1 MYEVKIYDDIND
13 NLGTLIHSP
22 FPNKVKLS
30 AGNIKQIIKGISNG
44 SITINLDN
52 PGWGK
57 IKSMKTLIQV
67 KDIKRNKIVFK
78 GRILKPTYIMTNNG
92 MFSIEYAIENE
103 LAYLNDS
110 NQRFGEYHNISVRD
124 FFTVIID
131 NHNRQVEPHKQFKVG
146 NVTVMDSNDSLYRY
160 LGYEK
165 TFATIKDKLIDRLGG
180 YLVIREEFDG
190 NYIDYLAEVGENSST
205 EIRLRRNLKD
215 MQREIDPNG
224 IITRLIPLGSRI
236 ESDDEQAT
244 DASQARIDIKEVN
257 GGLDYLDDIELIKE
271 FGVIEG
277 TLELDDVTDKSV
289 IKTRGQ
295 QFLVNQKAAK
305 ITYSLTPVDVSLID
319 QSFDEL
325 KVGNRHK
332 VINEVFGI
340 NEQLQII
347 EKNIDLLNPVK
358 ISLTIG
364 EKYQTLTQYQVDSR
378 KQVRNVEKLERQVT
392 SYSNKIGTISTELTT
407 TKQTLQQTQEQL
419 QNFESVTDRDIAVI
433 SQSVT
438 DLIDIVDELQETVTN
453 VTVYERATQV
463 SDGLMSY
470 TDKIKLD
477 ELEEPQLA
485 GFDKDGL
492 MSRSDYNKLYFISQS
507 SNVDDFTYYDFGVN
521 IRYAFDVIDSTLS
534 EGSGVGNG
542 YYYLRDLLEE
552 IARKIDQHEFKITQL
567 EGGQ

>member
-1 MYEVKIYDDIND
+1 MYEVKIFDDIND

-30 AGNIKQIIKGISNG
+30 AGNINQIIKGISNG
-44 SITINLDN
+44 SITINPNN

-92 MFSIEYAIENE
+92 MFSIEYAIESE

-110 NQRFGEYHNISVRD
+110 NQRFGEYHNISVRE
-124 FFTVIID
+124 FFTVIIE

-190 NYIDYLAEVGENSST
+190 NYIDYLAEIGEYSST
-205 EIRLRRNLKD
+205 EIRLRKNLKD

-224 IITRLIPLGSRI
+224 IITRLIPLGARI

-257 GGLDYLDDIELIKE
+257 GGIDYLDDLELIKE

-277 TLELDDVTDKSV
+277 ILELDEITDKSV

-295 QFLVNQKAAK
+295 QFLSNQKAAK

-340 NEQLQII
+340 NEELQII

-358 ISLTIG
+358 VSLTIG
-364 EKYQTLTQYQVDSR
+364 EKYQTLTQYQVDAR

-392 SYSNKIGTISTELTT
+392 AYSNKIGTISEELTS

-419 QNFESVTDRDIAVI
+419 QNFESVTDGDIAVI

-438 DLIDIVDELQETVTN
+438 ELLDAVESLEDTVTN
-453 VTVYERATQV
+453 MPTA
-463 SDGLMSY
+463 
-470 TDKIKLD
+470 
-477 ELEEPQLA
+477 QLA
-485 GFDKDGL
+485 WFDKDGL
-492 MSRSDYNKLYFISQS
+492 MSKNDFNKLYYISQS
-507 SNVDDFTYYDFGVN
+507 SNSNDFSYYDFGVN
-521 IRYAFDVIDSTLS
+521 IRYAFEVIDSTLS
-534 EGSGVGNG
+534 EGSGSGNG
-542 YYYLRDLLEE
+542 YYYLANLLEE
-552 IARKIDQHEFKITQL
+552 MARKIDAHEFKIARL

>member
-44 SITINLDN
+44 SITINPNN

-57 IKSMKTLIQV
+57 IKSMKTLIKV

-295 QFLVNQKAAK
+295 QFLVNQKATK

-419 QNFESVTDRDIAVI
+419 QNFESVTDGDLAVI

-438 DLIDIVDELQETVTN
+438 DLIDIVDELEQTVN
-453 VTVYERATQV
+453 NIPSAQLA
-463 SDGLMSY
+463 SFDSNGLMS
-470 TDKIKLD
+470 
-477 ELEEPQLA
+477 
-485 GFDKDGL
+485 
-492 MSRSDYNKLYFISQS
+492 SSDYNKLYFISQS
-507 SNVDDFTYYDFGVN
+507 SNTNDFKYYDFGVN
-521 IRYAFDVIDSTLS
+521 IRYAFEVIDNTLS

-542 YYYLRDLLEE
+542 YYRIRDLLEE
-552 IARKIDQHEFKITQL
+552 IARKIDEHEFKITRL